1 MSQCRVKQCKKISR
15 AIHFVTKMKIIT
27 FALDTDRQIML
38 PRKKILSALR
48 TLREPLREF
57 GVSRIGLFGSYVRNE
72 ASESS
77 DIDIIID
84 FEENKETYLNFI
96 NSCET
101 LENEFKNQKL
111 DIVTLKG
118 LSPFIGAHILDE
130 VEYV

>member
-1 MSQCRVKQCKKISR
+1 MNSG
-15 AIHFVTKMKIIT
+15 IHFVTKMKIIT
-27 FALDTDRQIML
+27 FVLVTVSQIML

-48 TLREPLREF
+48 TLREPLREY

-118 LSPFIGAHILDE
+118 LSPYIGVHILEE

>member
-1 MSQCRVKQCKKISR
+1 
-15 AIHFVTKMKIIT
+15 MKIIT
-27 FALDTDRQIML
+27 FVLDTDRQIML
-38 PRKKILSALR
+38 PRKKNLSALR

>member
-1 MSQCRVKQCKKISR
+1 MNSG
-15 AIHFVTKMKIIT
+15 IHFVTKMKIIT
-27 FALDTDRQIML
+27 FVLVTDSQIML

-48 TLREPLREF
+48 TLREPLREY

-84 FEENKETYLNFI
+84 FEENKETYFNFI

-111 DIVTLKG
+111 DIVTFKG
-118 LSPFIGAHILDE
+118 LSPYIGVHILEE